1 MPETTTQKRQR
12 KLHEAV
18 VAARA
23 RREDPREDA
32 AVEKIV
38 APKPEPTSAP
48 AATTPKPAEPTKVE
62 TTANSERIK
71 AREHST
77 TPPGSNFAKTW
88 GKSLGPK
95 PQAKVY
101 QKHVL
106 FAVVSAFL
114 IQIIALGKSLSTT
127 PGKGL

>member
-1 MPETTTQKRQR
+1 MAETVAQKRQR

-18 VAARA
+18 VAARS

-32 AVEKIV
+32 AIEKV
-38 APKPEPTSAP
+38 VTPKPEPAATP
-48 AATTPKPAEPTKVE
+48 AATTPTKPTEPVKVE
-62 TTANSERIK
+62 TTANSERLK

-77 TPPGSNFAKTW
+77 TPPGSNFGKSW

-95 PQAKVY
+95 PQAKLY

-106 FAVVSAFL
+106 FALVSAFL
-114 IQIIALGKSLSTT
+114 IQLIANGKTL
-127 PGKGL
+127 PVKGS

>member
-1 MPETTTQKRQR
+1 MAETVAQKRQR

-23 RREDPREDA
+23 RRESPREDA
-32 AVEKIV
+32 AIEKV
-38 APKPEPTSAP
+38 VTPKPEPTATP
-48 AATTPKPAEPTKVE
+48 AATTTTEPTKVE

-71 AREHST
+71 SREHAT
-77 TPPGSNFAKTW
+77 TPAGSNFGKTW

-95 PQAKVY
+95 PQAKLY

-106 FAVVSAFL
+106 FALVSAFL
-114 IQIIALGKSLSTT
+114 INLIAQGKAL
-127 PGKGL
+127 PKKGS